1 MKKDRRT
8 HDTPMKRSRAS
19 VILGVLSAVFITLT
33 VVGVWF
39 MRAYLSD
46 PAQVREA
53 VGEHYLIGGLCA
65 IFISAVQV
73 IVALI
78 PGEMVE
84 IAAGFVF
91 GTWGGALVCTAGIV
105 LGSCTTIL
113 LVRRFGRR
121 FVYAFYPKEK
131 LDSLPILREPRKRNA
146 LVLLLFLIPGTPKDL
161 FTYAIGLTDMKIL
174 HYVLLT
180 TLARFPSVIL
190 STMSGDAMGTQRY
203 VTAIVLYAVTA
214 LVSGIGL
221 FCYNRYAKRRESD
234 TNTTK

>member
-1 MKKDRRT
+1 MKQDRHT
-8 HDTPMKRSRAS
+8 HNTPMKRSRAS
-19 VILGVLSAVFITLT
+19 VVLGILSAVFLSLTLL
-33 VVGVWF
+33 GLWF
-39 MRAYLSD
+39 MREHLSD

-65 IFISAVQV
+65 ILISAVQV

-84 IAAGFVF
+84 VAAGFVF
-91 GTWGGALVCTAGIV
+91 GTWGGALICTAGIV
-105 LGSCTTIL
+105 LGSCVTIL
-113 LVRRFGRR
+113 LVRHLGRR

-131 LDSLPILREPRKRNA
+131 LDNLPILREPRKRNA

-180 TLARFPSVIL
+180 TFARFPSVIL
-190 STMSGDAMGTQRY
+190 STMSGDAMGTRRY
-203 VTAIVLYAVTA
+203 VTAAVLYGVTA

-221 FCYNRYAKRRESD
+221 FCYNRYAKRRSVNADATE
-234 TNTTK
+234 

>member
-1 MKKDRRT
+1 MKKDRHT
-8 HDTPMKRSRAS
+8 SDTPMKRSRAS
-19 VILGVLSAVFITLT
+19 VVLGILSAVFITLT
-33 VVGVWF
+33 VVGLWF

-65 IFISAVQV
+65 ILISAVQV

-131 LDSLPILREPRKRNA
+131 LDNLPILREPRKRNT

-161 FTYAIGLTDMKIL
+161 FTYAIGLTDMKIR

-180 TLARFPSVIL
+180 TFARFPSVIL
-190 STMSGDAMGTQRY
+190 STMSGDAMGTRRY
-203 VTAIVLYAVTA
+203 VTAIVLYAVTVT
-214 LVSGIGL
+214 VSGIGL
-221 FCYNRYAKRRESD
+221 FFYNRYAKRRKTDADATE
-234 TNTTK
+234 